1 MQRLQATKNQYLNHV
16 QNSFRVMNFHIS
28 LTRSNIL
35 EIPFLLP
42 SFCLIGQFEQQGEEN
57 CQTPCCQHHNFF
69 TNRIFLKIHLTM
81 SARQGKK
88 ERANAPTWIFKLNN
102 FFSKN

>member
-1 MQRLQATKNQYLNHV
+1 MQRLQANKNQYLNHV

-42 SFCLIGQFEQQGEEN
+42 LRCLIGQFEQQGEEN
-57 CQTPCCQHHNFF
+57 CQTLRCQHHNFF
-69 TNRIFLKIHLTM
+69 ANCIFLKIHLPV
-81 SARQGKK
+81 SARRGEK
-88 ERANAPTWIFKLNN
+88 ERANAP
-102 FFSKN
+102 S